1 MRGVHRDVTPQ
12 IQPRFFSTLLC
23 GQASEKRVTKGQ
35 AHAFPGAGRRRR
47 CSGRNTGPGSTGKR
61 AASPATSG
69 RGTRL
74 NGYAL
79 VPAGQP
85 LAGSWPFCRRLRG
98 QSCSFCRKS
107 LVECLGCR
115 LPARPCMGLSDPKG
129 LTRRAVR
136 ACLSRILHLFFTS
149 SGIQAQPSFFAH
161 ALCTAPW
168 GSLLPGSAPA
178 CSGVPLFVHK
188 GRLPLSVHP
197 KPVWDAKDLSSW
209 IVSGMLFCSA

>member
-12 IQPRFFSTLLC
+12 IQPRFSSTLLC
-23 GQASEKRVTKGQ
+23 GQASGKRVTKGQ
-35 AHAFPGAGRRRR
+35 AHALPRAGRRETVFRPKDR
-47 CSGRNTGPGSTGKR
+47 AGVHASCPGPCRPAAGRFQ
-61 AASPATSG
+61 AF
-69 RGTRL
+69 
-74 NGYAL
+74 
-79 VPAGQP
+79 
-85 LAGSWPFCRRLRG
+85 WRRLRS

-115 LPARPCMGLSDPKG
+115 LPARPSEGLSAPKG
-129 LTRRAVR
+129 LARRAVR

-168 GSLLPGSAPA
+168 GSLLPRQRSGLFRCAPFCA
-178 CSGVPLFVHK
+178 QGQAA
-188 GRLPLSVHP
+188 LSVHP